1 VGLPEFPPEWLA
13 MEYAE
18 DDVNQ
23 LTDVAHSP
31 SGVSTLYEATHQD
44 PSSSL
49 RWHANITYGSD
60 QEMIAALRTRGHH
73 VWGAIG
79 LYRQP
84 DRPLF
89 DAYEQAFLA
98 LLARS
103 WRMPFG
109 GPCSSESRP
118 IPKVRMPPA

>member
-1 VGLPEFPPEWLA
+1 
-13 MEYAE
+13 MEYTE

-23 LTDVAHSP
+23 LTTVARSP
-31 SGVSTLYEATHQD
+31 SGVSTLHEATGGN

-49 RWHANITYGSD
+49 RWHANMAYGGD
-60 QEMIAALRTRGHH
+60 QEMIAGLRTRGGD

-89 DAYEQAFLA
+89 EAHEKAFLA
-98 LLARS
+98 AISPLMADAV
-103 WRMPFG
+103 
-109 GPCSSESRP
+109 RP
-118 IPKVRMPPA
+118 G